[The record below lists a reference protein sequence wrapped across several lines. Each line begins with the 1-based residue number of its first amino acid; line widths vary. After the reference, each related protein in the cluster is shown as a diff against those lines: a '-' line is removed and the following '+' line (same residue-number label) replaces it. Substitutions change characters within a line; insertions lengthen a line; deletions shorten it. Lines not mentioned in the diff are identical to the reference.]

1 MAHTQKADFR
11 AAALEFPGIIFLV
24 LVSHRILCFR
34 SNLISKSAK
43 YKYLS
48 SQGDKIRAHMS
59 LNIPL
64 QPESAASVNVQEIKA
79 WALVQGMM
87 NGETKLC

>member
-11 AAALEFPGIIFLV
+11 AAALEFPGIFSFSPLV

-43 YKYLS
+43 HKYLS
-48 SQGDKIRAHMS
+48 SQGDEIRAHV
-59 LNIPL
+59 
-64 QPESAASVNVQEIKA
+64 SANK
-79 WALVQGMM
+79 LVR
-87 NGETKLC
+87 